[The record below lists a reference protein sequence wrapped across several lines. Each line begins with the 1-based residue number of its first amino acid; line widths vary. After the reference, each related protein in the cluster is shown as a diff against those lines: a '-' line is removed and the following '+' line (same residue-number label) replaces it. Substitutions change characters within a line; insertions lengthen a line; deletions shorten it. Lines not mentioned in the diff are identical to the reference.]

1 MGLIGVSGTTSI
13 LAFQPDAERYYAEGY
28 WRPGDLW
35 SEFAASASLAPA
47 KTALIAG
54 DRYISYAGLERA
66 AVSLSGQLAAHSIGP
81 GDVVLL
87 LGRNGIEAAVALLA
101 CWHRGAV
108 AAPLPPMF
116 GAQQLAALAG
126 QADAKAVISFGSET
140 EHAKCGQ
147 LSSQVP
153 VVLALRPG
161 DITGASQPPAGER
174 SGVEADDL
182 AALLHSSGTTSL
194 PKGIMHSSNTLR
206 YAAEHVVRRW
216 ELTAEDRHL
225 VVCEFGFVGS
235 LVFGYLA
242 ALLSGAT
249 AVLLPRWNAEDAL
262 HLIEAR
268 RCTYALFMPTHGA
281 DVLQAGQ
288 RSARDWSG
296 LRVLAAP
303 GLSPE
308 RRAAMHAVFGRPPLA
323 DYGLS
328 EVPGHAAHGRREP
341 WEKMIQT
348 EGRPFPGT
356 EIKILDPNDLDG
368 QPLPPGQT
376 GAIVVNGPSR
386 FLGFLANEKLT
397 RESLTPWGGYRTGDI
412 GYLDA
417 DGHLVYRG
425 RSKDIIRR
433 GGITLVS
440 AEIEAAVLRHP
451 AVREVAVVPLPDDR
465 LGERACAAVI
475 LEPGHPAPTLPE
487 LQEVLAAEGLAK
499 YSWPEAIEVFD
510 EFPRT
515 PSLKVVKHDVVRAI
529 AARAGAASPA

>member
-1 MGLIGVSGTTSI
+1 MGLIGAFGTTPI
-13 LAFQPDAERYYAEGY
+13 LAFQPDAGRYYAEGH

-35 SEFAASASLAPA
+35 SEFAASAGSAPA

-54 DRYISYAGLERA
+54 ERHISYAGLERA
-66 AVSLSGQLAAHSIGP
+66 AVALSGRLAAHSIGP

-116 GAQQLAALAG
+116 GARQLAALAS
-126 QADAKAVISFGSET
+126 QADAKAVISFGGET
-140 EHAKCGQ
+140 EHAKCEQ
-147 LSSQVP
+147 LRNQVP

-161 DITGASQPPAGER
+161 DITGASQPPAGDR
-174 SGVEADDL
+174 SAVGADDL
-182 AALLHSSGTTSL
+182 AVLLHSSGTTSL

-206 YAAEHVVRRW
+206 YATEHVIRRW

-235 LVFGYLA
+235 LVFGYLS
-242 ALLSGAT
+242 ALLSSAT

-262 HLIEAR
+262 HLIEAH
-268 RCTYALFMPTHGA
+268 RCTYALFMPTHGT
-281 DVLQAGQ
+281 DVLRAGQ
-288 RSARDWSG
+288 RSTRDWSS

-303 GLSPE
+303 GLSAE
-308 RRAAMHAVFGRPPLA
+308 RRIAMHAIFGRPPLA

-328 EVPGHAAHGRREP
+328 EVPGHAAHGRSES
-341 WEKMIQT
+341 WEKMTET

-356 EIKILDPNDLDG
+356 EITILDPEDR
-368 QPLPPGQT
+368 PLPAGQT

-397 RESLTPWGGYRTGDI
+397 QESLTPGGGYRTGDI

-475 LEPGHPAPTLPE
+475 LEPGHTAPTLAG

-515 PSLKVVKHDVVRAI
+515 PSLKVVKHDVVKAI
-529 AARAGAASPA
+529 AARANAASRV